1 MLETE
6 KPLFWIGSSNKDL
19 LALPVEVKRRYGSYL
34 G

>member
-6 KPLFWIGSSNKDL
+6 KLLFWIGSKNKDL